1 MDLAPATGSHS
12 PGSANRH
19 EHERAADEHGVT
31 YSHPWRAFTPLA
43 VAIFLT
49 TLDLTVINV
58 ALPAIAADFPGES
71 LSSLSWLLTGYAIGF
86 AAVLVPVGK
95 LGDLYGRKRL
105 FVLGMSLFVAGSVIA
120 AFAGSLPLLIAAA
133 WCKPSEPPR

>member
-1 MDLAPATGSHS
+1 MPPTGMARPTRTRGVHS
-12 PGSANRH
+12 P
-19 EHERAADEHGVT
+19 
-31 YSHPWRAFTPLA
+31 PLA

-58 ALPAIAADFPGES
+58 ALPAIARDFPGES

-105 FVLGMSLFVAGSVIA
+105 FVLGMALFVAGSAVA
-120 AFAGSLPLLIAAA
+120 AFAGSLA
-133 WCKPSEPPR
+133 S